1 VPMAQVKNI
10 PLGSMGAVRNKKKYT
25 IFTDIARNP
34 VSYLMGLPVIA
45 YTLIFGYF
53 TYPYILMAFQKFNY
67 TTGLLNSPWVGFKNF
82 EFFFRSTQV
91 LTVTLTTIKLN
102 LLFIGFGTV
111 AAVALALMLNE
122 LKNKFF
128 LRFTQSLML
137 FPNYLSWVVV
147 SYMIYS
153 IFATDYGLINGILKA
168 FGMEKVGWYNN
179 GQYWPGILTAMNVWK
194 GAGMS
199 AVIYIATITGI
210 DGTFYEA
217 AELDGANRWQMCWNI
232 TLPLM
237 LPTVGILTLLAIGRI
252 MYGDFGMMYAIIG
265 DNGILL
271 STTDVIDTYVYR
283 ALRKIGDPSN
293 AMAVSLFQSLVGFL
307 MVYGS
312 NALVRKYD
320 KGAALF

>member
-1 VPMAQVKNI
+1 
-10 PLGSMGAVRNKKKYT
+10 
-25 IFTDIARNP
+25 
-34 VSYLMGLPVIA
+34 MGLPVLL

-53 TYPYILMAFQKFNY
+53 TYPYIIMAFQKFNY
-67 TTGLLNSPWVGFKNF
+67 TTGLLNSPFVGFLNF
-82 EFFFRSTQV
+82 EFFFKSNQI
-91 LTVTLTTIKLN
+91 LKVTMTTIKLN
-102 LLFIGFGTV
+102 LLFIGFGTIC
-111 AAVALALMLNE
+111 AVALALMLNE
-122 LKNKFF
+122 LKNKLFI
-128 LRFTQSLML
+128 RFTQSLML

-153 IFATDYGLINGILKA
+153 LFATDYGLLNGIFKTL
-168 FGMEKVGWYNN
+168 GMEKIRWYNDAH
-179 GQYWPGILTAMNVWK
+179 YWPTILTVMNVWK

-210 DGTFYEA
+210 DETYYEA
-217 AELDGANRWQMCWNI
+217 ANLDGANRWQMCWSI
-232 TLPLM
+232 TVPLM

-271 STTDVIDTYVYR
+271 TTTDVIDTYVYR

-293 AMAVSLFQSLVGFL
+293 AMAVSLFQSMVGFM

-312 NALVRKYD
+312 NALVRRYD
-320 KGAALF
+320 KSAALF

>member
-1 VPMAQVKNI
+1 MAEGKDVSF
-10 PLGSMGAVRNKKKYT
+10 SMTAGPRLKRRYT
-25 IFTDIARNP
+25 IFTDISRNP
-34 VSYLMGLPVIA
+34 VSYLMGLPVLL

-53 TYPYILMAFQKFNY
+53 TYPYIIMAFQKFNY
-67 TTGLLNSPWVGFKNF
+67 TTGLLNSPFVGFLNF
-82 EFFFRSTQV
+82 EFFFKSNQIFK
-91 LTVTLTTIKLN
+91 VTMTTIKLN
-102 LLFIGFGTV
+102 LLFIGFGTIC
-111 AAVALALMLNE
+111 AVALALMLNE
-122 LKNKFF
+122 LKNKLFI
-128 LRFTQSLML
+128 RVTQSLML

-153 IFATDYGLINGILKA
+153 LFATDYGLLNGIFKA
-168 FGMEKVGWYNN
+168 LGMEKIRWYNDA
-179 GQYWPGILTAMNVWK
+179 QYWPTILTVMNVWK

-210 DGTFYEA
+210 DETYYEA
-217 AELDGANRWQMCWNI
+217 ANLDGANRWQMCWSI
-232 TLPLM
+232 TVPLM

-293 AMAVSLFQSLVGFL
+293 AMAVSLFQSLVGFM

-312 NALVRKYD
+312 NALVRRYD
-320 KGAALF
+320 KSAALF

>member
-1 VPMAQVKNI
+1 MTQGKSMLVANPAGSQVKK
-10 PLGSMGAVRNKKKYT
+10 RYT
-25 IFTDIARNP
+25 VFTDIARNP
-34 VSYLMGLPVIA
+34 VSYLMGLPVLL

-53 TYPYILMAFQKFNY
+53 TYPYIIMAFQKFNY
-67 TTGLLNSPWVGFKNF
+67 TTGLLNSPFVGFLNF
-82 EFFFRSTQV
+82 EFFFKSNQI
-91 LTVTLTTIKLN
+91 LTVTLTTLKLN

-111 AAVALALMLNE
+111 SAVALALLLNE
-122 LKNKFF
+122 LKNKLFI
-128 LRFTQSLML
+128 RFTQSLML

-153 IFATDYGLINGILKA
+153 LFATDYGLINGIFKA
-168 FGMEKVGWYNN
+168 LNLEKIRWYNDA
-179 GQYWPGILTAMNVWK
+179 QYWPTILTVMNVWK

-210 DGTFYEA
+210 DGTYYEA
-217 AELDGANRWQMCWNI
+217 AGLDGANRWQMCWDI
-232 TLPLM
+232 TVPLM

-271 STTDVIDTYVYR
+271 TKTDVIDTYVYR

-307 MVYGS
+307 MVFGS
-312 NALVRKYD
+312 NALVRRYD
-320 KGAALF
+320 KSAALF